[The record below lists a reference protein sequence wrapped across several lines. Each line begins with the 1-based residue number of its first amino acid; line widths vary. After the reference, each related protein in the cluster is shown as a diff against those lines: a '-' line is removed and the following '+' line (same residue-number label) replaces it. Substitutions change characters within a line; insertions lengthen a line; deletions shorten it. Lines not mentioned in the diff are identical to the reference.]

1 MLQVPGYHAELICL
15 TPYVNAVPPTDV
27 SCLALS
33 ANFGLMA
40 YGNGEGLVVVDTVQY
55 VCLLN
60 MGESL
65 SITVGLV
72 GGENA
77 VNGSHSM
84 LLFRNRMK
92 DLQ

>member
-1 MLQVPGYHAELICL
+1 MINAGGDFSRSFSSQVPGYHAELICL

-60 MGESL
+60 MGE
-65 SITVGLV
+65 
-72 GGENA
+72 
-77 VNGSHSM
+77 
-84 LLFRNRMK
+84 
-92 DLQ
+92 

>member
-1 MLQVPGYHAELICL
+1 MFIKVPVYHAELICL

-40 YGNGEGLVVVDTVQY
+40 YGNGEGLVVVDTVQH

-60 MGESL
+60 MGEFHL
-65 SITVGLV
+65 H
-72 GGENA
+72 
-77 VNGSHSM
+77 HSKVA
-84 LLFRNRMK
+84 LLC
-92 DLQ
+92 